1 VVVERI
7 LDVWSPVLA
16 AVQSLFVSLVL
27 HLMELRADLEIGLVL
42 RKEEIR
48 DDTRSIDKYNSTLCR
63 GSRSGRRSTV
73 QSRLAKSIV
82 GSFNDTF
89 RLLSD
94 DGNIVGP
101 VFVP

>member
-1 VVVERI
+1 MQ
-7 LDVWSPVLA
+7 A
-16 AVQSLFVSLVL
+16 
-27 HLMELRADLEIGLVL
+27 ADLKVGLVL
-42 RKEEIR
+42 GKEEIR
-48 DDTRSIDKYNSTLCR
+48 DDTGSVDKHNSTLGR

-94 DGNIVGP
+94 DWNIVGP
-101 VFVP
+101 VFGP